1 MLIKRKSAKTG
12 KVRWRSLPITWKEVM
27 AFNMGN
33 CKNADKVWPHLPADD
48 REFIVSGITPDE
60 EGFAYL
66 DNVVIDGDYTVIE
79 TGKE

>member
-12 KVRWRSLPITWKEVM
+12 KVRWRSLPITWQEVI

-60 EGFAYL
+60 L
-66 DNVVIDGDYTVIE
+66 DNAVIDGDYTVIE

>member
-12 KVRWRSLPITWKEVM
+12 KVRWRSLPNTWKEVM

-33 CKNADKVWPHLPADD
+33 CKHADKVWPHLPADD

-60 EGFAYL
+60 L
-66 DNVVIDGDYTVIE
+66 DNAVIDGDYTVIE
-79 TGKE
+79 TNAE